1 MRSSSACVSRALSVA
16 LVAVISCAHPQVVSV
31 QEPFVTLQGVVALAS
46 ASPLETTIV
55 LTDAGGRVCTLTS
68 PPLEYELR
76 SLAGQGVRVT
86 GKLLG
91 QTANGPEFQVE
102 SYEMLPV
109 KGYQPIIGTLESRG
123 GDIILIPRGFRH
135 QYSLGGP
142 LAKTLWNFVG
152 YKVWVSGPIISVPET
167 QAGGDFAMTIESY
180 GVLAPPVV
188 TDRTP

>member
-1 MRSSSACVSRALSVA
+1 MRSSSAYVSCALSVA

-31 QEPFVTLQGVVALAS
+31 REPFVTLQGVVALAS

-109 KGYQPIIGTLESRG
+109 NGNQPIIGTLESRG
-123 GDIILIPRGFRH
+123 GHLILVETGSGHRFHLEGT
-135 QYSLGGP
+135 
-142 LAKTLWNFVG
+142 LAEALSNYVE
-152 YKVWVSGPIISVPET
+152 YKVWVSGPIISIPET
-167 QAGGDFAMTIESY
+167 QAGGDMTIESY
-180 GVLAPPVV
+180 GVLAPPAV